1 MGIIDKAVQRY
12 LDKKKTENPY
22 EYNTIIT
29 PDRMEALRDR
39 FTRNMLINSVWYG
52 GNDLALKQLYERD
65 LKAFKIGN
73 LTSEELNYFWAQPT
87 SGTNI
92 RKVHSGIP
100 QLISEKMVD
109 LITSNGY
116 EYKVYED
123 NDDADKEKEEDEE
136 NQERLAMILEDN
148 MFEVLLQEAIET
160 ESWSGGVAI
169 KLSTNTALP
178 YPIIEIIQ
186 PEEYEPTIVAGR
198 IVADTFITYFERGGL
213 TYKLKEK
220 YGVDEKGGY
229 ITYSME
235 RLNDQQWIEAKLTD
249 IEETKD
255 YKDQHFPGI
264 MKRFSLYKPNKL
276 PNSEFRGSRLGES
289 DYSGSHGMFDAID
302 EVISAMVQEFR
313 DAKIKNFWPSNLLPT
328 DPTTNMQYLP
338 PTLKKDFITLTV
350 GIGEK
355 EKPTKPE
362 QIQGLIHTEKYIS
375 SYTKLIEGVLNN
387 AGLSPQSIGVTGLES
402 TAASEESQELREKTS
417 IRTREK
423 KIGMW
428 EETLSKLFELLLIL
442 DDIKNGNKT
451 KEYYITT
458 HFNDYK
464 IKTMKDKTN
473 EATAGLTGKAWD
485 IKKAVDY
492 VHDDMTDDERL
503 EMRINIKIENG
514 INTFTKE
521 EELFYKKMV
530 QEIVE
535 ETPLADVVPEEN
547 IENENGV
554 DIEENA
560 NEPQAEDQ
568 DEQVSG
574 EKENVDD
581 VLLNG
586 AQITSAVSIIASF
599 NNGILSFEGA
609 LEMLKTF
616 LNIPEEKAR
625 VMLNNGIKAKED
637 QDEVIEE

>member
-1 MGIIDKAVQRY
+1 MGIIGKAVEKY
-12 LDKKKTENPY
+12 LNKKTEENPY
-22 EYNTIIT
+22 EYNTILT
-29 PDRMEALRDR
+29 PDRMEKLRDR

-52 GNDLALKQLYERD
+52 GNDLALKGLYERD
-65 LKAFKIGN
+65 LKSFRIGTF
-73 LTSEELNYFWAQPT
+73 TSEDLNYFWAQQT

-92 RKVHSGIP
+92 RKMHSGIP

-109 LITSNGY
+109 LILSNGY
-116 EYKVYED
+116 EYLVYK
-123 NDDADKEKEEDEE
+123 DADEKEEDED
-136 NQERLAMILEDN
+136 NQKRLELILEDN

-169 KLSTNTALP
+169 KLSTNVALP

-186 PEEYEPTIVAGR
+186 PEEYEPTVVAGR
-198 IVADTFITYFERGGL
+198 IVADTFITYFNRNNSS
-213 TYKLKEK
+213 YKFKEK

-229 ITYSME
+229 IKYSLE
-235 RLNDQQWIEAKLTD
+235 RLVGDNWVGANLTD

-255 YKDQHFPGI
+255 YEDNYFPGV
-264 MKRFSLYKPNKL
+264 MEKFSIYKPNKL

-289 DYSGSHGMFDAID
+289 DYSGSHGLFDGID

-328 DPTTNMQYLP
+328 DPQTNMQYLP

-362 QIQGLIHTEKYIS
+362 QIQGDIHTEKYVQ

-417 IRTREK
+417 IRTRGK
-423 KIGMW
+423 KIEVW
-428 EETLSKLFELLLIL
+428 TPTLNKLFSLLLIL
-442 DDIKNGNKT
+442 DDIKNKKQVG
-451 KEYYITT
+451 EYHITVT
-458 HFNDYK
+458 FNDYK

-473 EATAGLTGKAWD
+473 EATIGLTGKAWD
-485 IKKAVDY
+485 IKKAVNY
-492 VHDDMTDDERL
+492 VHEDMTEDDRM

-521 EELFYKKMV
+521 EEIYYKQFV

-535 ETPLADVVPEEN
+535 ENPDI
-547 IENENGV
+547 IENQDGV
-554 DIEENA
+554 VKEENA
-560 NEPQAEDQ
+560 IEPQEEEQ
-568 DEQVSG
+568 EEVVDE
-574 EKENVDD
+574 
-581 VLLNG
+581 
-586 AQITSAVSIIASF
+586 
-599 NNGILSFEGA
+599 
-609 LEMLKTF
+609 
-616 LNIPEEKAR
+616 
-625 VMLNNGIKAKED
+625 
-637 QDEVIEE
+637 